1 MRVPPY
7 QCPISVDSSRIR
19 IKRDANLD
27 IGLGLISDLHN
38 EFSVSVNH
46 VLEDLLIDTDREDRV
61 KAVPASDITSHL
73 HCAKVV

>member
-19 IKRDANLD
+19 IKWDPNLD

-38 EFSVSVNH
+38 EFSITVNH
-46 VLEDLLIDTDREDRV
+46 VLEDLVIDTDREDKV
-61 KAVPASDITSHL
+61 KAVQASDITSHL
-73 HCAKVV
+73 HCAEVV